1 MSAPP
6 PEPPTLGVEEEFLLV
21 DPDSLVP
28 VEGAGELL
36 VAHRRLHPDAAATA
50 PQRELLTSM
59 IETTT
64 PVCVDLPGLRA
75 ELVGARS
82 RLVEAAQKAG
92 ARVLANGTSPRPA
105 PPRPESEAAHYR
117 NVADL
122 YGLLARGVET
132 CGCHVHV
139 GVADRDTAVAA
150 LNHLR
155 PWLPLLLAL
164 SANSPYEHG
173 VDTGFASWRTMILSR
188 WPTTQIPPYFES
200 ARHYDATHA
209 TLYGTGVLPVRAK
222 NAYWLAR
229 PSSHVPTLEIR
240 VADVMPTV
248 EEVVL
253 QAGLSRALVATSLAR
268 HAAGTPAPR
277 VPDHEL
283 SAALWT
289 AARYGLGGPLI
300 HPLAGTPVPA
310 AEAVRALLDHVG
322 PALEAFG
329 DREEVATTARWL
341 MEQGSPAERQRAV
354 TKEPGQIGELGL
366 L

>member
-1 MSAPP
+1 MSAPADA
-6 PEPPTLGVEEEFLLV
+6 PPTLGVEEEFLLV

-28 VEGAGELL
+28 VEGAADLL
-36 VAHRRLHPDAAATA
+36 TAHRRLHPDEAATA

-64 PVCVDLPGLRA
+64 PVCADLRSLGAETAAARA
-75 ELVGARS
+75 
-82 RLVEAAQKAG
+82 RLVEAAEKAG

-105 PPRPESEAAHYR
+105 PPRPESEAPHYR

-122 YGLLARGVET
+122 YRLLARGTET

-139 GVADRDTAVAA
+139 GVVDRSAAVTA

-155 PWLPLLLAL
+155 PWLPVLLAL

-173 VDTGFASWRTMILSR
+173 VDTGFASWRTMVLSR

-200 ARHYDATHA
+200 AAHYDATYA
-209 TLYGTGVLPVRAK
+209 TLYGTGVLPVRAT

-253 QAGLSRALVATSLAR
+253 QAGLARALVTTALRAE
-268 HAAGTPAPR
+268 AAGTRAPR
-277 VPDHEL
+277 VPDHEV
-283 SAALWT
+283 AASLWT
-289 AARYGLGGPLI
+289 AARYGLGGPLV
-300 HPLAGTPVPA
+300 HPVSGTPVPA
-310 AEAVRALLDHVG
+310 AEVVRALLDHVG
-322 PALEAFG
+322 HALDSAG
-329 DREEVATTARWL
+329 DRERVTETAEDLLTR
-341 MEQGSPAERQRAV
+341 GSPAERQRAV
-354 TKEPGQIGELGL
+354 TKEPGEIGELGL